1 MHYSFVS
8 YCSPGAGE
16 GAGVVVA
23 VVKTRTV
30 LCTVV
35 TRLMDPTTVSVWS
48 SSSSSL
54 VTAGDTAD
62 GDGGSLGVADT
73 ETPAS
78 TI

>member
-1 MHYSFVS
+1 M
-8 YCSPGAGE
+8 
-16 GAGVVVA
+16 VVA

-30 LCTVV
+30 LWTVV
-35 TRLMDPTTVSVWS
+35 TRLMEPTTVSVWS

-62 GDGGSLGVADT
+62 GASQGVV

>member
-1 MHYSFVS
+1 M
-8 YCSPGAGE
+8 
-16 GAGVVVA
+16 VVA

-62 GDGGSLGVADT
+62 GASVGVADT
-73 ETPAS
+73 ETPTS

>member
-1 MHYSFVS
+1 M
-8 YCSPGAGE
+8 
-16 GAGVVVA
+16 VVA

-62 GDGGSLGVADT
+62 GASLGVADT

>member
-1 MHYSFVS
+1 M
-8 YCSPGAGE
+8 
-16 GAGVVVA
+16 VVA

-62 GDGGSLGVADT
+62 GASLGVMDT

>member
-1 MHYSFVS
+1 M
-8 YCSPGAGE
+8 
-16 GAGVVVA
+16 VVA

-35 TRLMDPTTVSVWS
+35 TRLMEPTTVSVWS
-48 SSSSSL
+48 FSSSSL

-62 GDGGSLGVADT
+62 GASLGVADT
-73 ETPAS
+73 ETS

>member
-1 MHYSFVS
+1 M
-8 YCSPGAGE
+8 
-16 GAGVVVA
+16 VVA

-54 VTAGDTAD
+54 VTAGDTVD
-62 GDGGSLGVADT
+62 GASLGVADT
-73 ETPAS
+73 ETPPS
-78 TI
+78 MN